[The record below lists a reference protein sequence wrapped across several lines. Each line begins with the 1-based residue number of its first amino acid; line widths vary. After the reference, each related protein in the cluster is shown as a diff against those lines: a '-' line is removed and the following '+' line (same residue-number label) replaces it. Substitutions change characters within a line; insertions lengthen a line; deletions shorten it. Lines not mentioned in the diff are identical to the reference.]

1 MNTTLISNIK
11 ATRKAIVCNIDFI
24 ITLKGILCIEILKG
38 IFYMF
43 KEAIYHRPK
52 DNYAYAYDEQTI
64 HIRVRT
70 REMIFKAPILFTVI
84 LTNGKTGNGYQQVH
98 P

>member
-1 MNTTLISNIK
+1 
-11 ATRKAIVCNIDFI
+11 
-24 ITLKGILCIEILKG
+24 
-38 IFYMF
+38 MF

-52 DNYAYAYDEQTI
+52 DNYAYAYDEQTFTSEY
-64 HIRVRT
+64 VL